1 MSGQSAKTLEDI
13 EAEILLIQQ
22 QAQSE
27 ILLVEQQAQSQV
39 LLIQQMA
46 EAQIELIQQQRVV
59 ERPDEDSVA
68 PDGGRERV
76 LASPDTFR
84 IIMLMVG
91 LDSLDDLHRCRRVCR
106 KWDEDILSLVWGSEG
121 SRRIMKER
129 IEKRWGPGLLPSNE
143 DISHARWLESKGILD
158 TVLIKNLTE
167 RVREMINGYRL
178 IEVELKCAASLAQHG
193 LLGSLGW
200 LGLFYV
206 DLSPVPAKQLASLVS
221 SVTGDLNIDAISGD
235 LTSLL
240 ASIKCEYLAI
250 SKQSLDGEETRA
262 LVRAMDSGVERVNL
276 RGVKLDI
283 EALTAYSGHGECREL
298 TLWKDDLSASIE
310 EEVRNWA
317 SRRNWRVG
325 DFDQILWCGA

>member
-1 MSGQSAKTLEDI
+1 
-13 EAEILLIQQ
+13 
-22 QAQSE
+22 
-27 ILLVEQQAQSQV
+27 
-39 LLIQQMA
+39 MA
-46 EAQIELIQQQRVV
+46 EAQIELIQQQTVER

-68 PDGGRERV
+68 PDGGSERV
-76 LASPDTFR
+76 LALPDTFR

-106 KWDEDILSLVWGSEG
+106 KWDKDILSLVWGSEG
-121 SRRIMKER
+121 SRTIMKER

-167 RVREMINGYRL
+167 RVREMIDKYNKYDYDWFT
-178 IEVELKCAASLAQHG
+178 EAELKCAASLAQHG
-193 LLGSLGW
+193 LLGSLDR
-200 LGLFYV
+200 LRLFYM

-240 ASIKCEYLAI
+240 ASIKCEYLVI
-250 SKQSLDGEETRA
+250 SDQSLDGEETRA
-262 LVRAMDSGVERVNL
+262 LVRAMEWRVERVSL

-283 EALTAYSGHGECREL
+283 EALTAYSGRGECREL
-298 TLWKDDLSASIE
+298 TLWRDVLSASIE

-317 SRRNWRVG
+317 SRRTGEWVTLTK
-325 DFDQILWCGA
+325 LWCLTISRSVC